1 MSLLVCK
8 EGHLDKIN
16 NTSFQLQTH
25 TKTAINKLGKFCHA
39 EKIMTLVV
47 LGDA

>member
-8 EGHLDKIN
+8 EGHRDKIN
-16 NTSFQLQTH
+16 NTSFQLQTR
-25 TKTAINKLGKFCHA
+25 TKTAINKLGKFRHA
-39 EKIMTLVV
+39 ENMMTLVV